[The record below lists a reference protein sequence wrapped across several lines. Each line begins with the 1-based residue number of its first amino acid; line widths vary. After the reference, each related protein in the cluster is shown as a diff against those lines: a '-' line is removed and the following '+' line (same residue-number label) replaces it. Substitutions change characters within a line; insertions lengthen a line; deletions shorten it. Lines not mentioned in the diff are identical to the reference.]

1 MLRRGFADLGLH
13 VAVPLGRDFAEDQE
27 HASGGGGL
35 HGHMAG
41 RILGQQIIKNGV
53 GDLIADLVRVAF
65 GHGFGGNKP
74 MFFCHIIPF
83 FRTYRPAGCE
93 AQ

>member
-1 MLRRGFADLGLH
+1 
-13 VAVPLGRDFAEDQE
+13 
-27 HASGGGGL
+27 
-35 HGHMAG
+35 MAG
-41 RILGQQIIKNGV
+41 RVLGQQIIKNGI
-53 GDLIADLVRVAF
+53 GNLIADLVGVAF
-65 GHGFGGNKP
+65 GHGFGGNEP

>member
-1 MLRRGFADLGLH
+1 MLRRVSRTLDCTSQYPSD
-13 VAVPLGRDFAEDQE
+13 VTSPKTRK
-27 HASGGGGL
+27 HAGGGGGL